1 MRTLATVVVA
11 VAGAA
16 SLMVAQKGD
25 ARKQY
30 TAKAEPR
37 PPATGD
43 FDEDPDD
50 APAGIDQG
58 YAERDQQFAEMDQEF
73 AERDRQ
79 FAELDQQLA
88 EQDPKLAE
96 MDQKLAEV
104 DQQFS
109 ERDQE
114 RTERDEE
121 QAEKD
126 QDEAAAAVA
135 REPDRAPP
143 ARPAVPR
150 EGVRRP
156 EK

>member
-25 ARKQY
+25 AMKQY

-37 PPATGD
+37 PPATGE

-50 APAGIDQG
+50 AAAGIAQG
-58 YAERDQQFAEMDQEF
+58 YAERDQQFAEMAQEF

-79 FAELDQQLA
+79 FAELDQQ
-88 EQDPKLAE
+88 LAE

-126 QDEAAAAVA
+126 QEEAAAAVA
-135 REPDRAPP
+135 REPDRAPR